1 MGSFGPN
8 ITILDDAWEAMA
20 TSPARAM
27 LVSVKESHE
36 DVEKSEPQ
44 IRQMAT
50 NILGANN
57 LHQIGLNDLICRNE
71 TRVERVVQGRRYD
84 HRMHCRRIDALH
96 RYGRLVDQR
105 MNGRREESDI
115 QPGPSVHRDH
125 RGEKTSRSGWMATRW
140 CYGKHDI
147 VSSEDGD
154 GPTSSGW
161 PAMMVWAK
169 TGIGQSAQ
177 DGRPV
182 AADGTRYKQPSEGLA
197 PHLKRR
203 KATKG
208 QHVLFSCMSHN
219 SA

>member
-1 MGSFGPN
+1 MDLSQAAVELTRRAFPSLCNVPDQKIVFEVAPDKDMGSFGPN

-105 MNGRREESDI
+105 MNGRRDESDI
-115 QPGPSVHRDH
+115 QPEPNVRREHRAG
-125 RGEKTSRSGWMATRW
+125 RMGRSGWSTA
-140 CYGKHDI
+140 G
-147 VSSEDGD
+147 
-154 GPTSSGW
+154 
-161 PAMMVWAK
+161 
-169 TGIGQSAQ
+169 
-177 DGRPV
+177 
-182 AADGTRYKQPSEGLA
+182 
-197 PHLKRR
+197 
-203 KATKG
+203 
-208 QHVLFSCMSHN
+208 
-219 SA
+219 